1 MTRILVEVLNYALV
15 IYWKSRGKD
24 EALERSLKGISSIL
38 RIIVWGVAIM
48 FFLDNLGFKISTVI
62 AGLGIGGV
70 AVALAAQAVLG
81 DLFSYISIIFDRPF
95 EIGNGQTISA
105 PHMVAIMVEALD
117 IKPGQKI
124 LEIGS
129 GSGYHAA
136 VVSLLVGNDGQVFS
150 IERIHALAESAKENL
165 DKAGCNNVTVFK
177 GDGSLGLPDHA
188 PYDRIYV
195 TCASPSVPQP
205 LLDQLRD
212 TGKLLIPVGKMYC
225 ELMLLEKN
233 GDHIDSK
240 DLGGC
245 AFVPLVGK
253 HGF

>member
-1 MTRILVEVLNYALV
+1 MVDREKNEKMIA
-15 IYWKSRGKD
+15 
-24 EALERSLKGISSIL
+24 SLKQSGFIISDHVEKAFSKIYREDFVPL
-38 RIIVWGVAIM
+38 HLKNVAY
-48 FFLDNLGFKISTVI
+48 V
-62 AGLGIGGV
+62 
-70 AVALAAQAVLG
+70 
-81 DLFSYISIIFDRPF
+81 DRPF

-212 TGKLLIPVGKMYC
+212 TGKLLIPVGRMYC